1 MTLKQ
6 CLNSCKFLLTGEMN
20 MSTFSIDRPFLQDL
34 LRDIGSGRIQLPDFQ
49 RDWVW
54 DDYRI
59 RSLLAS
65 ISQAFP
71 IGSVLTLETG
81 STDFSFKARLIE
93 GTDPVHAQNEP
104 TTLILDGQQRL
115 TALFQSVMSGKA
127 VSIRNNRGNDSLR
140 WYYIDMDQSVNSDIN
155 REETVISCGE
165 DHKLQTPDGGTIDL
179 SSVEEQYKN
188 NMFPVHK
195 IFDSASWRQGY
206 YRHWERSKEKMDLF
220 DNFEGEIITCFQ
232 RYNVPVIELRGAPR
246 EAVCMVFEKVN
257 TGGITL
263 TVFELLTA
271 SFAAKEFDLRE
282 DWNKRVKYFRKFP
295 VLRKLDNISFLRALS
310 LLVSGSCTRR
320 DLLEL
325 DVQTY
330 KQKVDKVQAGFAEA
344 AKFLNRRKI
353 FNSRDVPYQ
362 TQLVPLAAILAELGD
377 EGMTIGAQEKI
388 TRWYWCGVLGEM
400 YAGSIDSRV
409 ANDFSEVIGWI
420 QGNSDEPAT
429 IQEANFQT
437 NRVLELRTRGSA
449 AYKGSY
455 ALLIAQGCHD
465 FLMERTTEDMER
477 SRDDIDIHHIFP
489 RAWCKKEKI
498 AKEIYDS
505 IINKTPLSARANR
518 KIGGRAPSKYL
529 AKIQEDA
536 GIDGAAMD
544 EILTSHLICPSAL
557 RDNNFEK
564 FFEDR
569 KAALLDII
577 EEAMGKEIIREPVIF
592 DIDAL
597 LNGPDAQN

>member
-1 MTLKQ
+1 
-6 CLNSCKFLLTGEMN
+6 
-20 MSTFSIDRPFLQDL
+20 MSTFSIDRPFLQDI

-49 RDWVW
+49 RDWIW

-71 IGSVLTLETG
+71 IGSALTLETG
-81 STDFSFKARLIE
+81 STDVRFKARLIE
-93 GTDPVHAQNEP
+93 GVDPAHAQNEP

-140 WYYIDMDQSVNSDIN
+140 WYYIDMNQSVN
-155 REETVISCGE
+155 EETVISCGE
-165 DHKLQTPDGGTIDL
+165 DHKLQTPDGRTIDL
-179 SSVEEQYKN
+179 SSPEGQYN
-188 NMFPVHK
+188 NHMFPVYK

-220 DNFEGEIITCFQ
+220 DKFEGEIIASFQ
-232 RYNVPVIELRGAPR
+232 RYNVPVLELRGAPR

-271 SFAAKEFDLRE
+271 SFAAEEFDLRE
-282 DWNKRVKYFRKFP
+282 DWNKRAKHLRKFP

-310 LLVSGSCTRR
+310 LLINGSCTRK
-320 DLLEL
+320 DLLQL
-325 DVQTY
+325 NVKTY
-330 KQKVDKVQAGFAEA
+330 KQNADKVQNGFVGTS
-344 AKFLNRRKI
+344 KFLNRWKI
-353 FNSRDVPYQ
+353 LGAKDVPYQ

-377 EGMTIGAQEKI
+377 DGKTIGAQKMI
-388 TRWYWCGVLGEM
+388 DQWYWCGVFGEI

-409 ANDFSEVIGWI
+409 ANDFSKVIGWVK
-420 QGNSDEPAT
+420 GSTDKPAT
-429 IQEANFQT
+429 IQEANFHA
-437 NRVLELRTRGSA
+437 NRIVELRTRGSA
-449 AYKGSY
+449 AYKGFY
-455 ALLIAQGCHD
+455 ALLITNECHD

-489 RAWCKKEKI
+489 RNWCKKLKI
-498 AKEIYDS
+498 KKEFYDN

-518 KIGGRAPSKYL
+518 KIGGSAPSEYL
-529 AKIQEDA
+529 PKIQKDA
-536 GIDGAAMD
+536 GINNRAMD
-544 EILTSHLICPSAL
+544 EILASHLISADAL
-557 RDNNFEK
+557 RADDFWG
-564 FFEDR
+564 FYEDR
-569 KAALLDII
+569 KNALLNAI
-577 EEAMGKEIIREPVIF
+577 EEAMGKEVIREAK
-592 DIDAL
+592 DL
-597 LNGPDAQN
+597 SNTST